1 MPKRSFKGQKLPAR
15 KLENGILK
23 LFLREPSKRYNAK
36 QIIKKL
42 EIKNSKTSVEDALTK
57 LFQAGKINL
66 VKDDKYKLSKDF
78 APDISGPSEV
88 FDGYVDQIRSGAAY
102 IVVEG
107 REGQDIY
114 VPAKRLMHALDGDQV
129 RVQVTRRYGKKIEG
143 EVIKVLKRAI
153 DQFIGDLRQSKSFAF
168 VVPDN
173 QQVDFDIYIHPKDI
187 GIAQDGDKVLVRI
200 TEWPDRPGKNPA
212 GKIIKVLDATDTHAV
227 MMDSILINQGFDTL
241 FSNIVIQEAKNLS
254 RKITGDEISRR
265 RDFRSI
271 PTLTI
276 DPRTA
281 RDFDDALSFRVL
293 ENGRREV
300 GVHIADVTHYVQPG
314 TALDREAL
322 RRSTSVYLVDRV
334 APMLPEVLSNEL
346 CSLRPDEDSLTFSAV
361 FEFDMRNR
369 VVSRWFGKSIIH
381 SFRRFN
387 YEEAQSILDKGEGEY
402 YEELNAL
409 DAIAKHL
416 RKKRYKEGSIA
427 FETPELEFEL
437 DENSHPV
444 AIHKKVRK
452 DTHLLVEDLML
463 LANRE
468 VATFIAKRSEREI
481 PFVYRIH
488 DQPDEEKLG
497 EYSIF
502 LKELGFHFDFQSPA
516 QIRKSFNRLSE
527 AAKKSEVLAFAE
539 PFAVRTMAKAVYSS
553 YNIGHFGLGFQH
565 YTHFTSPIRRYAD
578 VLVHRLLEKNLH
590 NEYRTSKE
598 ELEAQCKHISN
609 QEKKAQEA
617 ERESIKFKQVE
628 FISGHIGETFDG
640 IVSGMIDR
648 GFFVSLIDSG
658 VDGLVQFADLYE
670 PFIITENRMQALS
683 KRSERSFK
691 IGDRVRVRVTATHI
705 TDMEVDMELV
715 E

>member
-42 EIKNSKTSVEDALTK
+42 EIKNSKTSVEDALAK

-78 APDISGPSEV
+78 APDVSGPAEV

-173 QQVDFDIYIHPKDI
+173 QQVDFDIYIHPKEI

-361 FEFDMRNR
+361 FEFDERNR
-369 VVSRWFGKSIIH
+369 IVSRWFGKSIIH

-402 YEELNAL
+402 YEELKAL
-409 DAIAKHL
+409 DDIAKHL

-488 DQPDEEKLG
+488 DQPDEEKLA

-553 YNIGHFGLGFQH
+553 YNIGHFGLGFQN

-590 NEYRTSKE
+590 NEHRTSKE

-658 VDGLVQFADLYE
+658 VDGLVQFADLHE
-670 PFIITENRMQALS
+670 PFVITENRMQALS